1 MKKNRTASLRQEAYS
16 SRCLQ
21 QGNVIDR
28 LREHWGVLY
37 QMETA
42 IRDQDA
48 NALQAAAEALDAELI
63 RYALS
68 ALQTHLNEAAIRD
81 CSHLIAES
89 ILDTAANQPSIKRWE
104 AWLKEAPFWPEL
116 AKDNW
121 REAAL
126 QAFEIV
132 LAALGSTGVTLNDEV
147 QQALHGEVYA
157 LQLTDLIP
165 AALAAEIFP
174 EESNAEV
181 CDA

>member
-1 MKKNRTASLRQEAYS
+1 MRKNRTASLRQDAYG
-16 SRCLQ
+16 SRCLK

-28 LREHWGVLY
+28 LREHWGALY
-37 QMETA
+37 GIESA
-42 IRDQDA
+42 IRVQDA
-48 NALQAAAEALDAELI
+48 NALQAAAEALDGELI

-81 CSHLIAES
+81 CAHLIAES
-89 ILDTAANQPSIKRWE
+89 ILDTAASQPSSKRWE

-121 REAAL
+121 REARL

-132 LAALGSTGVTLNDEV
+132 LAALNDAGVTLNEEV
-147 QQALHGEVYA
+147 QPALQREVFA
-157 LQLTDLIP
+157 LQLSDLIP

-174 EESNAEV
+174 AESDAEV